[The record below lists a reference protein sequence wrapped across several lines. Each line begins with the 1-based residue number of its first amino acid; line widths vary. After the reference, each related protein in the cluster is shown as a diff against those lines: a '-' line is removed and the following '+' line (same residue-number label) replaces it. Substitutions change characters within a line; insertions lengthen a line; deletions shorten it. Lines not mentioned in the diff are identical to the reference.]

1 MQQVLVV
8 IGKIHFS
15 KPPKFIQHFC
25 FLSFLFSISLFI
37 LTLIQRAPD
46 GSSKTGRLNLADLAG
61 SEKVGKTGAVGETLE
76 EAKKIN
82 QSLSALGN
90 CINALTKAK
99 RLVSFVCFIY

>member
-1 MQQVLVV
+1 VGSL
-8 IGKIHFS
+8 IPHIPHIPHSHSTIFYNS
-15 KPPKFIQHFC
+15 Y
-25 FLSFLFSISLFI
+25 SIFFAIKNNYSLFI

-46 GSSKTGRLNLADLAG
+46 GSTKTGKLNLADLAG

-90 CINALTKAK
+90 CINALTKQK
-99 RLVSFVCFIY
+99 RYV